1 MALPD
6 FISPKTKSE
15 LKLMNRS
22 SIVLPVIVLLFGLV
36 VTGMYA
42 AVTRETNDRDFK
54 EGVVQQADS
63 MSAYVETS
71 MKPYGQLLEATAAL
85 LGVKPDLTADEWK
98 AFYERTQSHETLSA
112 LIGIGYVP
120 VVSRES
126 ASDSVQMDSS
136 IDAPLTIYPE
146 GDRDMYAPI
155 QYLEPRTEDNQKAIG
170 FDMYSNS
177 TRRSAMEEARDTGKL
192 VMSAPLV
199 LVQDSEKKNPNYG
212 VLIYQAVYRSSVIP
226 DTVEERRAQLIG
238 YTYVVMHPY
247 DVVNDYQALNS
258 ERFVRS
264 RLFLKDTTATT
275 PDKAPILYARNE
287 RKVLSSADQYHALDS
302 ASIFGRTWTTDV
314 AREQLQSR
322 SQGPT
327 VILVSGGLL
336 SLLLSGVVLALFVQR
351 IHGIQRTLQNDVQRT
366 KDELLAL
373 ASHQLRTPASAVK
386 QYIGMLK
393 MGIVGDLTPEQKAL
407 ADKAYDTNERQLN
420 IINELLYVS
429 KLDAGQLVIDPREM
443 NLTAFVQKTLDD
455 NIDHASEKGIT
466 LQFSRKQPITIIAD
480 SRYVSMVID
489 NLVSNAIKYSYPST
503 KVYVSIKSDSDYV
516 LLSVKDSG
524 VGLHKDDIERI
535 FHKFTRVDNPLSR
548 ESGGSG
554 LGLFLA
560 RQLARAHGGDITVES
575 EPEKGSIF
583 TLRLPKTP
591 TIDTNIVHL
600 DPTYGDK

>member
-98 AFYERTQSHETLSA
+98 TFYERTQSHETLSA

-199 LVQDSEKKNPNYG
+199 LVQDREKKEPNYG

-302 ASIFGRTWTTDV
+302 ASVFGRTWTTDV

>member
-226 DTVEERRAQLIG
+226 DSVEERRAQLIG

-336 SLLLSGVVLALFVQR
+336 SLLLSGVVLALFIQR

-503 KVYVSIKSDSDYV
+503 KVNVSIKSDNDYV

-583 TLRLPKTP
+583 TLRLPKKP

>member
-42 AVTRETNDRDFK
+42 DVTRETNDRDFK

-199 LVQDSEKKNPNYG
+199 LVQDSEKKDPNYG

-322 SQGPT
+322 SQGPI

-336 SLLLSGVVLALFVQR
+336 SLLLSGVVLAIFVQR

-524 VGLHKDDIERI
+524 VGLHQDDIERI

-560 RQLARAHGGDITVES
+560 RQLARAHGGDIRVES
-575 EPEKGSIF
+575 TEGKGSVFI
-583 TLRLPKTP
+583 LRLPKTP
-591 TIDTNIVHL
+591 VIDTNIVHL